1 MAERTEEQRLAYNA
15 YHREY
20 RRKNHWKVAM
30 IHHKSYMAH
39 HEARLQYQAE
49 YRERNK
55 TNKNSNNS

>member
-20 RRKNHWKVAM
+20 RKKNKWKVAM

-49 YRERNK
+49 YRERAK
-55 TNKNSNNS
+55 SQQESTNN

>member
-20 RRKNHWKVAM
+20 RKKNKWKVAM

-49 YRERNK
+49 YREHNK